1 MFSLSRNYIFP
12 IFVYVL
18 VIFVITIMVRVFPAG
33 VLFPVSAG
41 IMFLSPFIAGSRVEG
56 LRWNTRGVVV
66 GLVLSFFMLA
76 GYLLLVNKPF
86 NLRAVSLS
94 VVVFHL
100 FFVSIP
106 EEVFFRGYLQEKL
119 GNNLRGVLFVS
130 FLFAL
135 GHVATRCIGRGCS
148 GYGYLEALLTFFP
161 SVAMGY
167 MYIISR
173 TLWANILFHF
183 LANIVYTSTGGL

>member
-1 MFSLSRNYIFP
+1 MITQKNRILP
-12 IFVYVL
+12 ICVYVL
-18 VIFVITIMVRVFPAG
+18 VIFVITIAVRVFPAG

-41 IMFLSPFIAGSRVEG
+41 IMFLSPFVAGSRVEG
-56 LRWNTRGVVV
+56 LRWNTRGVVF
-66 GLVLSFFMLA
+66 GLVLSSFILS
-76 GYLLLVNKPF
+76 GYVLFVNKPF
-86 NLRAVSLS
+86 NLKAVSLS

-119 GNNLRGVLFVS
+119 GNDLKGVLLVS
-130 FLFAL
+130 LLFAL

-167 MYIISR
+167 MYIVSR
-173 TLWANILFHF
+173 TLWANIFFHF